1 MEKSSRELKNNIEIF
16 RKKILEYKNAL
27 DNVLENVEIYYQISN
42 DYFNNYNSKNRNY
55 EILKG
60 YNEIISQNTNI
71 IKYIQ
76 EIVNGNNFENIL

>member
-76 EIVNGNNFENIL
+76 EI